1 MERSDRALIIIGG
14 KEDRSNNKIILGE
27 VARRVGSGKL
37 VVTTVAMAGSTD
49 DLFDQYEKAF
59 RSLGV
64 KHLYRLEINE
74 RAEATLQS
82 KVRILDDAAAVFFT
96 GGDQIKISSQIGD
109 TPIFQR
115 IREIYDDGGVIAG
128 TSAGAAAMSETML
141 VVGGDE
147 ESHVIGGAVRMAP
160 GLGLIGGVIIDQH
173 FMERGRFGR
182 LMGAVAQNPKNLG
195 IGIDEQTAIVVERGN
210 GFYVLG
216 SGGVYV
222 IDGTEVTYSNVAEED
237 LKKTLSIYNV
247 RMHMLSQGDRFD
259 LLNRIPRQMKGRAA
273 DRLPEKEAEEEAQPA

>member
-1 MERSDRALIIIGG
+1 
-14 KEDRSNNKIILGE
+14 
-27 VARRVGSGKL
+27 
-37 VVTTVAMAGSTD
+37 
-49 DLFDQYEKAF
+49 
-59 RSLGV
+59 
-64 KHLYRLEINE
+64 
-74 RAEATLQS
+74 
-82 KVRILDDAAAVFFT
+82 
-96 GGDQIKISSQIGD
+96 
-109 TPIFQR
+109 
-115 IREIYDDGGVIAG
+115 VIAG
-128 TSAGAAAMSETML
+128 TSAGAAVMSETML

-147 ESHVIGGAVRMAP
+147 QSHVIGGSVRMAP
-160 GLGLIGGVIIDQH
+160 GLGLLGDVIIDQH

-216 SGGVYV
+216 SGAVYV

-259 LLNRIPRQMKGRAA
+259 LLNRQPRQMKGRTAEK
-273 DRLPEKEAEEEAQPA
+273 LPEKEEEPTEQAV